1 MASRHDQGLYRD
13 ATEASRF
20 MTGIRMHGSRQ
31 GDGYLPHIDGLRALA
46 VLSVIVYHLDA
57 AWLPG
62 GFTGVDIFF
71 AISGFVVSASVD
83 RLPRVGAGA
92 ELLRFYARRLRRI
105 APALIVCLLATALA
119 SMLFIPV
126 SWLSE
131 TSEKT
136 GRMAFFG
143 LSNWVLA
150 ATGNDY
156 FSPRTDF
163 NPYTHTWSLGVEE
176 QFYLLFPLLFLVW
189 SRCRRGWGLALFGL
203 ATLAS
208 MGHAWWQA
216 RVPGNEIAAFYLT
229 TTRFWQLGLG
239 VLLYQ
244 LLAMRS
250 RRDGSAWFD
259 TGVPLPRVVRS
270 GLMALAMASVAF
282 GLWHARPGHSPW
294 IDGLWPVLGTLGL
307 IALLHR
313 HQRGLG
319 RVLTMPVV
327 VLVGR
332 WSYSLYLWHWP
343 VLVVLRWTVGL
354 ESAGSKL
361 FGLLLTF
368 GLAAA
373 SYRWVETPWRHGRLQ
388 DWRHG
393 RIVVAGIAALALAA
407 ALQAALVAAT
417 PYLSLSTV
425 SRHPLDWYAY
435 ARGMR
440 KQFPHCRQVSQ
451 NREIEGVLVRKFM
464 RGKCTL
470 PPGTGRQ
477 LFVVGDSHAVAYNE
491 LLRRY
496 AVLDGG
502 PVHLYA
508 VGGCAVAGL
517 QGGANAGCEASVRAS
532 LADVQAL
539 ARPGDVLLL
548 PGLRVPRIAEQDRV
562 LDVQANLDRV
572 NSAEA
577 ARARQRD
584 VAATV
589 ALLRPLD
596 EGGVRVVFEAPKPVL
611 PAPPYRCS
619 DWFNRGN
626 AICAGGLSTDRQQ
639 MEAYRRPALDALQAI
654 VAALPHASLWDPLP
668 LLCERQRCSALRDGR
683 PLFFDADHLSGYGN
697 RFLLPPLREHLDRLP
712 PPTQ

>member
-1 MASRHDQGLYRD
+1 
-13 ATEASRF
+13 
-20 MTGIRMHGSRQ
+20 MHGSTQ
-31 GDGYLPHIDGLRALA
+31 GGGYLPHIDGLRALA
-46 VLSVIVYHLDA
+46 VLAVIVYHLEA

-83 RLPRVGAGA
+83 RLPRVGSGA

-105 APALIVCLLATALA
+105 APALIACLLATALA

-131 TSEKT
+131 TSERT

-150 ATGNDY
+150 TTGNDY

-176 QFYLLFPLLFLVW
+176 QFYLLFPLLFLAW
-189 SRCRRGWGLALFGL
+189 SRCKRGWALSLFAL
-203 ATLAS
+203 ATVAS
-208 MGHAWWQA
+208 MGYAGWQA
-216 RVPGNEIAAFYLT
+216 RVPGNEIPAFYLT

-244 LLAMRS
+244 LLAMLS

-259 TGVPLPRVVRS
+259 TGVPLPRLLRS
-270 GLMALAMASVAF
+270 LLLAMAMASVGY

-294 IDGLWPVLGTLGL
+294 IDGLWPVLGTLAL

-313 HQRGLG
+313 HNQGWVG
-319 RVLTMPVV
+319 RALQARAVV
-327 VLVGR
+327 TIGR

-354 ESAGSKL
+354 DSIASKL

-373 SYRWVETPWRHGRLQ
+373 SFRWVETPWRHGRLQ

-393 RIVVAGIAALALAA
+393 RIVVAGIGTLALAA

-440 KQFPHCRQVSQ
+440 KEFPHCRQVSE
-451 NREIEGVLVRKFM
+451 NRQVEGVLVRKFM
-464 RGKCTL
+464 RGECTL
-470 PPGTGRQ
+470 PAGSGRQ

-517 QGGANAGCEASVRAS
+517 QGPPNAGCEAFLRAS
-532 LADVQAL
+532 LADVLAL
-539 ARPGDVLLL
+539 AHPGDVLLL
-548 PGLRVPRIAEQDRV
+548 PGLRVPRIADQDRV
-562 LDVQANLDRV
+562 FDIQDNLDRI

-577 ARARQRD
+577 ARERQAD

-589 ALLRPLD
+589 AMLRPLD
-596 EGGVRVVFEAPKPVL
+596 ERGVRIVFEAPKPVL

-619 DWFNRGN
+619 DGFNRGN
-626 AICAGGLSTDRQQ
+626 ALCAGGLSIDRQQ
-639 MEAYRRPALDALQAI
+639 MEAYRRPALEALQVI
-654 VAALPHASLWDPLP
+654 VVALPHASLWDPLP
-668 LLCERQRCSALRDGR
+668 LLCEPQRCSAIRDGR
-683 PLFFDADHLSGYGN
+683 PLYFDADHLSGYGN

-712 PPTQ
+712 APAQ